1 MVEEMT
7 STRRIRG
14 GALLARAL
22 QQKGVEHVFTLAGGF
37 CNPALEGFMEAQMK
51 VINCP
56 HEQIAGHLADGH
68 TRITRKP
75 AVCLVG
81 PEGFANAV
89 PAMMEAWGERSPV
102 IFVTGSSTLKRQGAG
117 GFKEIDDVAIAA
129 PLTKYSV
136 SITDG
141 ERINEFVDRAYKMAI
156 NGYPGAVHLSLPVD
170 IMFSS
175 FDEDVGSQ
183 ERPFAIA
190 AQPPARAWPEPEKLK
205 AFLARLAAAKRPVL
219 IGGHGIWWSGA
230 EALLEEA
237 GRRLHIPIFNIP
249 YHQKLLSEDCEAYMG
264 LADVHQY
271 HPSADAFNEADL
283 VLMIGGRLD
292 NQMNFGNPPL
302 FPATTNLCCI
312 NGSHEEVDFNRAAD
326 MTLLSDP
333 GAFLQAVIDAGA
345 RGDISTDKGWFA
357 LNRRR
362 RAEWVARMIADVEAE
377 AAGDAF
383 GGRIH
388 PMQLALDV
396 QTAMA
401 DGDWLVI
408 DGGNTHFWSEIAVN
422 LAGHQGRKLGGIL
435 HPGTFSMLGVGVS
448 FAISAKNVHPDRNV
462 VLISGDGAFLSGGL
476 SIEAAFQEQRP
487 ITVVIDNNGGLDCI
501 SQQQERLFESGTHF
515 ATDFRDIPF
524 HTMFEGLGGH
534 GELVTRREDIVP
546 AVQRAMASGMTA
558 CVNVKVKGVISP
570 IVLATTSKRD
580 KASIE

>member
-1 MVEEMT
+1 MSEAK
-7 STRRIRG
+7 RIRG

-22 QQKGVEHVFTLAGGF
+22 QEKGVEHVFTLSGGF
-37 CNPALEGFMEAQMK
+37 CNPALEGFMECQMK

-56 HEQIAGHLADGH
+56 HEQIAGHFADGH

-102 IFVTGSSTLKRQGAG
+102 IFVTGSSTLKRQGSG

-129 PLTKYSV
+129 PLTKYSA

-141 ERINEFVDRAYKMAI
+141 DRINEFVDRAYKIAT

-170 IMFSS
+170 LMFSS
-175 FDEDVGSQ
+175 FPEDAGRQ
-183 ERPFAIA
+183 ERPFDLTSQA
-190 AQPPARAWPEPEKLK
+190 PSRAWPDPSRLETVLKKLE
-205 AFLARLAAAKRPVL
+205 AASRPVL
-219 IGGHGIWWSGA
+219 IGGHGVWWSCA
-230 EALLEEA
+230 EADLEEA
-237 GRRLHIPIFNIP
+237 GRTLGIPVFNIP
-249 YHQKLLSEDCEAYMG
+249 YHQKLLGEESEAYMG

-271 HPSADAFNEADL
+271 HPSADAFNESDL
-283 VLMIGGRLD
+283 VLMVGARLD
-292 NQMNFGNPPL
+292 NQMNFGNAPL
-302 FPATTNLCCI
+302 FPDTTELVCI
-312 NGSHEEVDFNRAAD
+312 NGSHEEIDFNRAAD
-326 MTLLSDP
+326 FTLLSDP
-333 GAFLQAVIDAGA
+333 SAFLKALIALSDSPNFT
-345 RGDISTDKGWFA
+345 GDRSWYN
-357 LNRRR
+357 LNRKRR
-362 RAEWVARMIADVEAE
+362 GEWVTKMLADVAEEANAPE
-377 AAGDAF
+377 F

-388 PMQLALDV
+388 PLQLAMDV
-396 QTAMA
+396 QQAMG
-401 DGDWLVI
+401 DEDWLVI

-422 LAGHQGRKLGGIL
+422 LAGYQGKKLGGIL
-435 HPGTFSMLGVGVS
+435 HPGTFSLLGVGVS
-448 FAISAKNVHPDRNV
+448 FAVSAKNIHRDKNV

-476 SIEAAFQEQRP
+476 SIEAAFQENRP

-501 SQQQERLFESGTHF
+501 SQQQERLFESGTHY

-546 AVQRAMASGMTA
+546 AVKRAIASGKTA